1 MFYLLLIASEAL
13 LVIPPCAAE
22 MVTTIF
28 RLTVIVAIL
37 KVAVVLP
44 PGTVTVEGTAAL
56 PALLLDKLTTNPP
69 VGAGAVSVTVPTEVL
84 PPRTIVGFRER
95 AESSAA
101 GWGLTVK
108 FADFVTPL

>member
-13 LVIPPCAAE
+13 LVIPARAA
-22 MVTTIF
+22 VIITTIF
-28 RLTVIVAIL
+28 RLTDAVVML
-37 KVAVVLP
+37 KVAVVFP
-44 PGTVTVEGTAAL
+44 PGTVTIEGTAAL

-95 AESSAA
+95 AESAAA